1 MDPLDLNASNDRP
14 KLSVASALECQQH
27 CAKHSWCTT
36 FVFNVLTKSCSFYE
50 WDAKPLNFTAF
61 YTLAGPRLCWATT
74 SMNLTVLAQD
84 SNLPLKFLTI
94 REWES
99 VLKAALVRLAG
110 NYSQIGLAPEQL
122 LTPPD
127 ISIWPMKAQL
137 FGESPALHFGVRI
150 GASSRNSLYFY
161 HMLSGKYRQ
170 EMQGSFTEF
179 VRRAAAKLD
188 LMDRV
193 DVTLDD
199 LSYEVNGDFK
209 RLQALKAASSSA
221 EFQQAFTPHASSS
234 SGLSGL
240 AQTALVLLTTA
251 LAFALLLGVFVFRKV
266 MVSLKWRRQDYLPLL
281 WSEPTSPYHG
291 RRQTPQT
298 WSEVAGG
305 GVAVASRSNSRSVS
319 MIFSV

>member
-1 MDPLDLNASNDRP
+1 M
-14 KLSVASALECQQH
+14 
-27 CAKHSWCTT
+27 
-36 FVFNVLTKSCSFYE
+36 
-50 WDAKPLNFTAF
+50 
-61 YTLAGPRLCWATT
+61 
-74 SMNLTVLAQD
+74 
-84 SNLPLKFLTI
+84 
-94 REWES
+94 
-99 VLKAALVRLAG
+99 
-110 NYSQIGLAPEQL
+110 
-122 LTPPD
+122 
-127 ISIWPMKAQL
+127 
-137 FGESPALHFGVRI
+137 
-150 GASSRNSLYFY
+150 
-161 HMLSGKYRQ
+161 
-170 EMQGSFTEF
+170 
-179 VRRAAAKLD
+179 
-188 LMDRV
+188 
-193 DVTLDD
+193 
-199 LSYEVNGDFK
+199 NGDFK